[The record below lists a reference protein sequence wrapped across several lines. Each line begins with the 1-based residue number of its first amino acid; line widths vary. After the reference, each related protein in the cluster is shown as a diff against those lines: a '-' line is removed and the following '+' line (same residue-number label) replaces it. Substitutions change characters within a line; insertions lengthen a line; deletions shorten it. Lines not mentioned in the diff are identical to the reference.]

1 MDSVNAAGK
10 LIRSIAFAVSRTWL
24 NIILLLRVRSWN
36 WIAPRLGPGTGT
48 GPGLGLVFQF
58 NRFKVT
64 RNAAQFIDR
73 PRAGPH
79 WESERAVPVFSS
91 IPGALPLLK
100 SPSLSLFLSSFSGR
114 VIDVRDLNAID
125 KRVEQLR
132 ANLSP
137 KPDNAH
143 ARLTVKEQRHMS
155 QPQYTHSRCQFRS
168 PSQSWSQS
176 WSLSQFVH

>member
-24 NIILLLRVRSWN
+24 NIILPLRVRSWN

-73 PRAGPH
+73 PPRAGPH

-91 IPGALPLLK
+91 IPGASPLLK
-100 SPSLSLFLSSFSGR
+100 SLSLSLFLSSFSGR

-155 QPQYTHSRCQFRS
+155 QPQYTHSWCQFRS
-168 PSQSWSQS
+168 QSQS